1 MMVGPRAITV
11 MFCVA
16 AALTLVAAAVAASEA
31 LESVE
36 PGVAVMEFTTN
47 NNNNNN
53 DVDNNKNG
61 SESSHDDRR
70 PTVGLL
76 ATVIDQQPPQLQPQ
90 PRRFRHEASAVRVLY
105 QTGSS
110 EEELPVCEKWAVC
123 SKVDMYQWPWVE
135 RQCRCPPG
143 VPPCSQMLSPA
154 DGHTITDKTRQ
165 FKLCEPIKM
174 LPKCRYFRDMAWTLR
189 SEGNGTLQTV
199 HCHCPKGS
207 VAYLLKRQAY
217 QTESKQI
224 GYQYSFACSPQS
236 RLRCQRKEPCRLFT
250 VRKRQEMVDE
260 VNTNT
265 LCQCPPEHGC
275 PSHHTDTGVI
285 QSKNYSEENIR
296 TYSGYCMQP
305 SAN

>member
-1 MMVGPRAITV
+1 MIV
-11 MFCVA
+11 
-16 AALTLVAAAVAASEA
+16 
-31 LESVE
+31 
-36 PGVAVMEFTTN
+36 
-47 NNNNNN
+47 
-53 DVDNNKNG
+53 
-61 SESSHDDRR
+61 
-70 PTVGLL
+70 
-76 ATVIDQQPPQLQPQ
+76 
-90 PRRFRHEASAVRVLY
+90 
-105 QTGSS
+105 SS

-236 RLRCQRKEPCRLFT
+236 VSASVYYNYVLKSLEKSPVKNQFLSCGIAFFVQQRLRCQRKEPCRLFT

-275 PSHHTDTGVI
+275 PSHHTDAGVI

>member
-1 MMVGPRAITV
+1 MVGPRALTV
-11 MFCVA
+11 VFYVVA
-16 AALTLVAAAVAASEA
+16 AAAAASTATKTETPTADVKRNDVGNRLEA
-31 LESVE
+31 LTRVS
-36 PGVAVMEFTTN
+36 PA
-47 NNNNNN
+47 
-53 DVDNNKNG
+53 
-61 SESSHDDRR
+61 
-70 PTVGLL
+70 
-76 ATVIDQQPPQLQPQ
+76 DQQVQQQLSQH
-90 PRRFRHEASAVRVLY
+90 RRFRHEASSVRVLY
-105 QTGSS
+105 QNGNS
-110 EEELPVCEKWAVC
+110 EDELPVCEKWAVC

-143 VPPCSQMLSPA
+143 TAPCSQMLSPA

-260 VNTNT
+260 VNTNS
-265 LCQCPPEHGC
+265 LCQCPQEHAC
-275 PSHHTDTGVI
+275 PSHHTDAGVI

-296 TYSGYCMQP
+296 TYSGYCMP
-305 SAN
+305 LPADD

>member
-1 MMVGPRAITV
+1 MVGPRAITV

-31 LESVE
+31 LDSVE
-36 PGVAVMEFTTN
+36 PGVAVMELTTN

-53 DVDNNKNG
+53 NNVDNNKNA

-70 PTVGLL
+70 PGLL
-76 ATVIDQQPPQLQPQ
+76 ATVVDQQPPQQQPQ

-275 PSHHTDTGVI
+275 PVPSHRRGSDTEQELLGREHPNVQRI
-285 QSKNYSEENIR
+285 LYA
-296 TYSGYCMQP
+296 TVG
-305 SAN
+305 

>member
-1 MMVGPRAITV
+1 MDGTYSAESCKPGEQRKTSSERAHGNPSPPRAKTEPV
-11 MFCVA
+11 ARHRSRVA
-16 AALTLVAAAVAASEA
+16 AAARAC
-31 LESVE
+31 
-36 PGVAVMEFTTN
+36 
-47 NNNNNN
+47 
-53 DVDNNKNG
+53 
-61 SESSHDDRR
+61 
-70 PTVGLL
+70 PT
-76 ATVIDQQPPQLQPQ
+76 
-90 PRRFRHEASAVRVLY
+90 
-105 QTGSS
+105 SS

-207 VAYLLKRQAY
+207 VAYLLKRQTY

-275 PSHHTDTGVI
+275 PSHHTDAGVI

>member
-1 MMVGPRAITV
+1 
-11 MFCVA
+11 MFYVA
-16 AALTLVAAAVAASEA
+16 AALTLAAAAVAATAEA
-31 LESVE
+31 PEFVE
-36 PGVAVMEFTTN
+36 LTTFNVN
-47 NNNNNN
+47 NNNNNI
-53 DVDNNKNG
+53 DHNNNNNNG

-70 PTVGLL
+70 PTTGPPALV
-76 ATVIDQQPPQLQPQ
+76 DQQPPQQQQQQQPQ
-90 PRRFRHEASAVRVLY
+90 PRRFRHEASAIRVIY

-265 LCQCPPEHGC
+265 LCQCPPEHAC
-275 PSHHTDTGVI
+275 PSHHTDAGVI

>member
-1 MMVGPRAITV
+1 
-11 MFCVA
+11 
-16 AALTLVAAAVAASEA
+16 
-31 LESVE
+31 
-36 PGVAVMEFTTN
+36 
-47 NNNNNN
+47 
-53 DVDNNKNG
+53 
-61 SESSHDDRR
+61 
-70 PTVGLL
+70 
-76 ATVIDQQPPQLQPQ
+76 
-90 PRRFRHEASAVRVLY
+90 
-105 QTGSS
+105 
-110 EEELPVCEKWAVC
+110 
-123 SKVDMYQWPWVE
+123 
-135 RQCRCPPG
+135 
-143 VPPCSQMLSPA
+143 
-154 DGHTITDKTRQ
+154 
-165 FKLCEPIKM
+165 M

-265 LCQCPPEHGC
+265 LCQCPPEHAC
-275 PSHHTDTGVI
+275 PSHHTDAGVI

-305 SAN
+305 STN